1 MSETVNKGSSKGK
14 GSVGS
19 AGHPL
24 SLRRADVAEGAAGE
38 GGGPGAV
45 WAQHGGWA
53 RGDRAKGE
61 GRVATAA
68 HCPLPGRVQD
78 VPYPALTSVQ
88 RQASPGMTGPVLC
101 LPHSVRPCGREDAEK
116 AKDGAFGAH
125 EAQSPWCGTA
135 LPHWHFR
142 GRQPQQGKGTEATRA
157 LPVVPRGA
165 PCGWGLG
172 GWALRGSA
180 SRGAR
185 GVGRATLRPDRVPK
199 RAPESRFW
207 GALLPRSQEQ
217 RRTEWSCPTPRGPCG
232 HRKSKK

>member
-101 LPHSVRPCGREDAEK
+101 LPHSVRPCGREEPHA
-116 AKDGAFGAH
+116 GRSHHGVTRRRQRTGH
-125 EAQSPWCGTA
+125 LVHTRHSP
-135 LPHWHFR
+135 
-142 GRQPQQGKGTEATRA
+142 
-157 LPVVPRGA
+157 
-165 PCGWGLG
+165 
-172 GWALRGSA
+172 
-180 SRGAR
+180 R
-185 GVGRATLRPDRVPK
+185 GVGRL
-199 RAPESRFW
+199 
-207 GALLPRSQEQ
+207 
-217 RRTEWSCPTPRGPCG
+217 CPTGTSEADGRSRARGPRPRALSRWSRGEPRAGGGGGLCEALRHG
-232 HRKSKK
+232 APGGWGGPR

>member
-88 RQASPGMTGPVLC
+88 RQASPGMSGPVLC
-101 LPHSVRPCGREDAEK
+101 LPHSVRPCGREEPHAGRSHHGVTRRRQRTGHLVHTRHSPRGVERLCPT
-116 AKDGAFGAH
+116 GTS
-125 EAQSPWCGTA
+125 EADSCSRA
-135 LPHWHFR
+135 R
-142 GRQPQQGKGTEATRA
+142 GPRPRA
-157 LPVVPRGA
+157 LSWWSRGEPRAGGRGGLCEALRHGA
-165 PCGWGLG
+165 PGGWGG
-172 GWALRGSA
+172 
-180 SRGAR
+180 
-185 GVGRATLRPDRVPK
+185 
-199 RAPESRFW
+199 
-207 GALLPRSQEQ
+207 PR
-217 RRTEWSCPTPRGPCG
+217 
-232 HRKSKK
+232 